1 MALRKL
7 RDARHPHGAVMG
19 GGDGFTIALW
29 IVAFFALGA
38 WFISLLDPFLAREV
52 IDVVGGLFR

>member
-1 MALRKL
+1 
-7 RDARHPHGAVMG
+7 MG